1 MPDRRDIIAVG
12 LLSAGLDS
20 TLALVHMH
28 RLGFRVKVYHFAN
41 GFHAA
46 LHTGE
51 GKRLALATADSLGV
65 PVTVIDNSRELLQ
78 VVKHPEHGYGSNM
91 NPCIDCRILMF
102 RMAAERMK
110 ADGGRF
116 LFTGEVV
123 GQRPMSQRRQAMEL
137 IDRASGVEGLV
148 VRPLCGRLLAP
159 TRAEAEG
166 LISRDDLLA
175 LNGRSRK
182 PQMALARAW
191 GITDYESP
199 AGGCLLTD
207 PGFALRMRD
216 ALRFG
221 DPDVRE
227 VQLLK
232 VGRHFRLSERSK
244 AILGRN
250 ADDCNQL
257 DALLAP
263 GDLRI
268 EARDMP
274 GPLATIRGEGTAET
288 IRRTAAL
295 VLRYAKADPSG
306 EHAVRVS
313 RGKGAG
319 AAIVSVRPAAEDE
332 ARHALISAEGGCG
345 GFTDHAEGHA
355 DDD

>member
-1 MPDRRDIIAVG
+1 MEPKDIRIIG
-12 LLSAGLDS
+12 LVSAGLDS
-20 TLALVHMH
+20 TLALAHMH
-28 RLGFRVKVYHFAN
+28 RLGYDVVAYHFDN
-41 GFHAA
+41 GFNAAVHTGKGKPLALETAAA
-46 LHTGE
+46 LGAAI
-51 GKRLALATADSLGV
+51 R
-65 PVTVIDNSRELLQ
+65 VIDNSRELLE

-91 NPCIDCRILMF
+91 NPCIDCRILTF
-102 RMAAERMK
+102 RRARDRMDAEG
-110 ADGGRF
+110 ARF
-116 LFTGEVV
+116 IFTGEVV
-123 GQRPMSQRRQAMEL
+123 GQRPMSQRHQAMEL
-137 IDRASGVEGLV
+137 IDRAAGVEGLI
-148 VRPLCGRLLAP
+148 VRPLCGQHVPPTLAEQNGWI
-159 TRAEAEG
+159 R
-166 LISRDDLLA
+166 RDDLLDFQ
-175 LNGRSRK
+175 GRSRK
-182 PQMALARAW
+182 PQIDLARRY
-191 GITDYESP
+191 GVTRYESP